1 MITAL
6 QVSAT
11 NQSIKDRSIEYRS
24 EARKK
29 QQQQQQ
35 QQKPRVAKGQLR

>member
-29 QQQQQQ
+29 HHQQ

>member
-29 QQQQQQ
+29 QQQQ
-35 QQKPRVAKGQLR
+35 KPRVAKGQLR